1 MASKTSAKTPA
12 GTRTQN
18 IGRHP
23 CLIMQTP
30 STDQIHTAI
39 EVLKKFGEHI
49 NHNAANL
56 VVQLPDTLFGDH
68 CAARVEVLKIEQVGR
83 IQTLTAQLEN
93 WRDQLLQER
102 RQCVSHHV

>member
-1 MASKTSAKTPA
+1 MASKTSARIPT

-18 IGRHP
+18 IKRHP

-30 STDQIHTAI
+30 STAQIRTAI

-49 NHNAANL
+49 NHNADHL
-56 VVQLPDTLFGDH
+56 VIELPDTRLGGQV
-68 CAARVEVLKIEQVGR
+68 ATRAKVLKIEQTTQ
-83 IQTLTAQLEN
+83 IQSVAAQLEN
-93 WRDQLLQER
+93 WRDQLLQQR